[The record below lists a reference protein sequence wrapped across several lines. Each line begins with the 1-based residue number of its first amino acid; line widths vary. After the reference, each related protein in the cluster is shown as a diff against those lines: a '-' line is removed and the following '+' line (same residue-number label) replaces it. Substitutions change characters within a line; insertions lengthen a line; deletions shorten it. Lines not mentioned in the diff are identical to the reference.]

1 MSGFPHVSLTFFAIE
16 FLHPSPLPKMTQDLK
31 LSTNVLKIE
40 LDMSIQH
47 LDSFITISQ
56 TFN

>member
-1 MSGFPHVSLTFFAIE
+1 MYRLPFCVIE
-16 FLHPSPLPKMTQDLK
+16 FLHPSSLLKMTQELK

-40 LDMSIQH
+40 LGMSIQH